1 MLLLLLT
8 VHLLDLLHLR
18 CLVDVLIGDHKL
30 KYPSNVVLLRGN
42 HETREMTETF
52 NFRKQCLQYWDD
64 IEVYEA
70 IMEMFDLL
78 PVACLVNGRHI
89 CMHGGMS
96 QELTSLKR
104 IN

>member
-1 MLLLLLT
+1 
-8 VHLLDLLHLR
+8 
-18 CLVDVLIGDHKL
+18 
-30 KYPSNVVLLRGN
+30 
-42 HETREMTETF
+42 MTETF

-64 IEVYEA
+64 IEVYES

-78 PVACLVNGRHI
+78 PVACLVNGRHL

-104 IN
+104 INNIDRKREPYIESHTQKTYSYTA